1 MRVAALYAGLLTV
14 LYLYL
19 TWRVIGF
26 RRAHRVD
33 MGSGD
38 HLLLRRYIR
47 AHGNFIEYA
56 PLSLVLLG
64 ILGIGRWPPW
74 LLHLL
79 GLAVLGGRLAH
90 AWSFSVEEVRLR
102 SRTLGMVLTLASLAV
117 MALLSLA
124 QALV

>member
-1 MRVAALYAGLLTV
+1 MRVTALYAALLT
-14 LYLYL
+14 LFYLYL

-38 HLLLRRYIR
+38 HLLLRRYVR
-47 AHGNFIEYA
+47 AHGNFVEYA

-64 ILGIGRWPPW
+64 LLDLGGWPFW

-79 GLAVLGGRLAH
+79 GLGVLAGRLAH
-90 AWSFSVEEVRLR
+90 AWSFSVEEPRLR
-102 SRTLGMVLTLASLAV
+102 SRSLGMVLTLTSLV
-117 MALLSLA
+117 LLALLSLT
-124 QALV
+124 QAFV